1 MRVETPFKVTFMAEN
16 FFPSLQP
23 DCHLCVFIA
32 VVRCPVSVFC
42 QIDVEALRILSIVVI
57 SCPEQ
62 FDRVNVVSKGVELR
76 EVEIISDSER
86 DKDVL
91 VLVELFEGFVQELE
105 GFGCVQ
111 GILGEVEEIQEG
123 ADGTDEGDWG
133 GAVWEFQVDDK
144 SEENATHISM
154 LLSSDPR
161 KGGDP
166 FGEKTD
172 VVIGREASAT
182 GVEVFLT
189 KGCCDP

>member
-1 MRVETPFKVTFMAEN
+1 MTEN

-23 DCHLCVFIA
+23 DRHLCIFIA
-32 VVRCPVSVFC
+32 VICCPVSVFC
-42 QIDVEALRILSIVVI
+42 QVDVEAFRVFSIIVI

-62 FDRVNVVSKGVELR
+62 FDRINVVSEGVKLW
-76 EVEIISDSER
+76 EVEIVSDTEL
-86 DKDVL
+86 DKDML
-91 VLVELFEGFVQELE
+91 VFVELFEGFVQELE
-105 GFGCVQ
+105 GFRCVQ

-123 ADGTDEGDWG
+123 AEGTDEGDWG
-133 GAVWEFQVDDK
+133 GAVWEFQVDDESK
-144 SEENATHISM
+144 ENTTHISM
-154 LLSSDPR
+154 LLSGDPR